1 MQFLDLVAKDIIARF
16 GNDLS
21 EVVMVFPNIRSRIF
35 FDEYIANA
43 TDKPLFSPKY
53 EDFDSLFRQASSL
66 READNLMLISILYK
80 IYVKHFY
87 RKREETET
95 FDEFFFFG
103 ETLLRDFDEI
113 DKYLIDAKK
122 LYRNIADLE
131 QLSDD
136 FEHLTQEQVNL
147 LNRFFADIKT
157 NPTRIKDNFI
167 SVWSILADVY
177 SDFKAELTAEM

>member
-35 FDEYIANA
+35 FDEYIANT

-103 ETLLRDFDEI
+103 ETSF
-113 DKYLIDAKK
+113 
-122 LYRNIADLE
+122 
-131 QLSDD
+131 
-136 FEHLTQEQVNL
+136 
-147 LNRFFADIKT
+147 
-157 NPTRIKDNFI
+157 
-167 SVWSILADVY
+167 SILK
-177 SDFKAELTAEM
+177 SRERPSFL